1 MSGSSRRSQR
11 DFRAASGTT
20 DDYTS
25 PISDCHSALAHLTKF
40 GFIGV
45 NVPDRRV
52 SGTLRH
58 DWDSEK
64 GTVPGRARFGAD
76 GRISRSLIEPQAVSG
91 ALHHD
96 ELRID
101 LPLVRALVDR
111 ADPGFAELPLRRLES
126 SGSSNALF
134 RLGDD
139 LLVRLPRQRGGSAA
153 IDKEALWLP
162 VIAPSLPVA
171 VPEIVAV
178 GEPGFG
184 YPERWSLVRWLDGS
198 VPSVPDAGV
207 PSEPPLT
214 ELARDLA
221 EVVAAIREID
231 VPPDAQADPA
241 LHWYRGDPLAT
252 RDAPTRAAIAAC
264 RAIGGLTLDL
274 DEVSRV
280 WRDAM
285 QVPDAPFASSPRWYH
300 GDLFAENLL
309 VRDGRLTA
317 ILDFGGLAIGDPTID
332 LIVAWEVLDDA
343 AREVFREAIRV
354 DESSWLR
361 ARAWALSIA
370 TIALPYYWRTMPNRC
385 ASKLAVAK
393 MVLADAR
400 R

>member
-1 MSGSSRRSQR
+1 M
-11 DFRAASGTT
+11 AAA
-20 DDYTS
+20 DKTS
-25 PISDCHSALAHLTKF
+25 F
-40 GFIGV
+40 
-45 NVPDRRV
+45 
-52 SGTLRH
+52 
-58 DWDSEK
+58 
-64 GTVPGRARFGAD
+64 
-76 GRISRSLIEPQAVSG
+76 VSG

-111 ADPGFAELPLRRLES
+111 AHPEFAALPLRRLES

-139 LLVRLPRQRGGSAA
+139 LLVRLPRQPGGSAA
-153 IDKEALWLP
+153 IDKEAIWLP

-184 YPERWSLVRWLDGS
+184 YAERWSLVRWLDGS
-198 VPSVPDAGV
+198 VPSVPEAGV
-207 PSEPPLT
+207 PSEPPRRQ
-214 ELARDLA
+214 LARDLA
-221 EVVAAIREID
+221 EVVTAMREID
-231 VPPDAQADPA
+231 VPPDARADPA
-241 LHWYRGDPLAT
+241 LHWYRGDALAT
-252 RDAPTRAAIAAC
+252 RDEPTRNAVAAC
-264 RAIGGLTLDL
+264 RALGGLTLDL
-274 DEVSRV
+274 DEALRV
-280 WRDAM
+280 WQDAM
-285 QVPDAPFASSPRWYH
+285 RMPDARVGLSPRWYH

-317 ILDFGGLAIGDPTID
+317 ILDFGGLGIGDPTID

-343 AREVFREAIRV
+343 ARDVFREAISV

-370 TIALPYYWRTMPNRC
+370 MIAFPYYWRTMPNRC

-393 MVLADAR
+393 MVLEDAR
-400 R
+400 H